1 MEHFIR
7 AAAELAL
14 TGSHSM
20 EAVLAVAA
28 PNGIEMLGPLPE
40 VR

>member
-7 AAAELAL
+7 AAAKLAK
-14 TGSHSM
+14 TGSPSM
-20 EAVLAVAA
+20 ESSLAIAA
-28 PNGIEMLGPLPE
+28 QSGIEMLGPIPG